1 MWLNRWESKWIDKG
15 RGRLKT
21 NRHTDIWR
29 ERWTACCQKQMVL
42 CTLFYQ
48 CIWFKHCHFGAF
60 LCFWQKAMVWPLSQP
75 KVFPTTFPDVFHS
88 PMHMNWD
95 EETQHWSSR
104 RIPASPGY
112 PWLAAELCFSYRHRC
127 LQLSNKEIAA
137 INERRALKME
147 GCWGSA
153 SFRDLFHVLSLLCA
167 SSSYS
172 GKLGSWHL
180 LSQGKC
186 FGICGCQWIEPAQW
200 SFSGFDEQGD
210 CLTLSVPTRDQ
221 APAVP
226 IWDFR
231 FQR

>member
-1 MWLNRWESKWIDKG
+1 MFFTLPCTWTGMKRHNIGPAEGFLLLLATLGSQQSYVSATGID
-15 RGRLKT
+15 
-21 NRHTDIWR
+21 
-29 ERWTACCQKQMVL
+29 AYSC
-42 CTLFYQ
+42 
-48 CIWFKHCHFGAF
+48 
-60 LCFWQKAMVWPLSQP
+60 
-75 KVFPTTFPDVFHS
+75 PTK
-88 PMHMNWD
+88 
-95 EETQHWSSR
+95 R
-104 RIPASPGY
+104 
-112 PWLAAELCFSYRHRC
+112 
-127 LQLSNKEIAA
+127 LQLSMREEHWKW
-137 INERRALKME
+137 KDV
-147 GCWGSA
+147 GVPA

-200 SFSGFDEQGD
+200 SFSGFDEQGA